1 MFINKEKR
9 IAKKIRDLL
18 QKKGFIVEIKYSR
31 RTRSI
36 YLKSDNGACPSIR
49 ISDHINYK
57 TKSKFNVI
65 RNYKGKR
72 KELINGTVKYFY
84 SYKPITL
91 LIADLEIE
99 RSNNILKYGYT
110 KYKLIRDKR
119 DMKEYYS
126 QVA

>member
-72 KELINGTVKYFY
+72 KELINGTVKYFF
-84 SYKPITL
+84 SYKSITL

-110 KYKLIRDKR
+110 KYKEIRDKK
-119 DMKEYYS
+119 DVKEYYS

>member
-1 MFINKEKR
+1 M
-9 IAKKIRDLL
+9 
-18 QKKGFIVEIKYSR
+18 
-31 RTRSI
+31 
-36 YLKSDNGACPSIR
+36 
-49 ISDHINYK
+49 
-57 TKSKFNVI
+57 
-65 RNYKGKR
+65 
-72 KELINGTVKYFY
+72 INGTVKYFY
-84 SYKPITL
+84 SYKSITL